1 MGVSGAVNQNQEYG
15 LVLIHFPM
23 RGATRHA
30 EQQQRLQRI
39 SIRAPRE
46 GSDDSEAD
54 QILCEDDFNPRSPR
68 GERPAAST
76 DLQQHQSFNPR
87 SPRGERPRAPPLTQQ
102 AVTNFNPR
110 SPRGERQDLRATR
123 ANAYLFQSTLPARG
137 ATQAAGRSPKNLIFQ
152 STLPA
157 RGATIL
163 RPSCHLLTGYF
174 NPRSPRGER
183 RFSPRHNNRPLPISI
198 QAPREGSDPGC
209 LAVCRSGR
217 RFQSTLPARGAT
229 YRRRGTPC
237 NTAYFNP
244 RSPRGERRVHEGQR
258 KAHQAI
264 SIHAP
269 GEGSDRRN

>member
-137 ATQAAGRSPKNLIFQ
+137 AT
-152 STLPA
+152 
-157 RGATIL
+157 IL

-183 RFSPRHNNRPLPISI
+183 PWLLGSLPFGQEISI
-198 QAPREGSDPGC
+198 HAPREGSDVSTAWNT
-209 LAVCRSGR
+209 LQYRV
-217 RFQSTLPARGAT
+217 FQSTLPARGAT
-229 YRRRGTPC
+229 
-237 NTAYFNP
+237 
-244 RSPRGERRVHEGQR
+244 SP
-258 KAHQAI
+258 
-264 SIHAP
+264 
-269 GEGSDRRN
+269 